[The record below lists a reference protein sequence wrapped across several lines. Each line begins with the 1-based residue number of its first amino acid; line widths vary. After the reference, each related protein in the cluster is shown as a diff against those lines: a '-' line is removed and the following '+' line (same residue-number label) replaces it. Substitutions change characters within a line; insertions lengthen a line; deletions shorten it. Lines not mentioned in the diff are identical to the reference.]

1 MDQKEVLSRFLEA
14 VRSKEADSSEVFANE
29 FTRLKRQSTKYKT
42 EKPSKEAEKQE
53 NGKKNRYKD
62 IVPFD
67 HSRVKLSLITSDTD
81 SDFINASFIKGA
93 YGQKAY
99 IATQGPLPNT
109 VLDFWRMIWEY
120 NVQVIVMACR
130 EFEMGRK
137 KCERYWAAPEEE
149 TFKCGVFSISCES
162 EENKG
167 DYVVR
172 ILKATLFNECRAIYQ
187 LHYVNWPDHGVPTS
201 IDPMLEMIWEM
212 RSYQEH
218 DDVPLCIHCSAGCG
232 RTGVI
237 CAIDYTWKLLNN
249 GIIPE
254 NFSVFDLV
262 QEMRTQRPSLVQTKE
277 QYELVYTSVKHL
289 FQNHLENM
297 GRDCKLHVT
306 ESLSTP
312 LDISSESETT
322 ASQESNIV
330 EPVQVYRYSD
340 EERPEKTLN
349 HCFDL
354 AQEIAPLTSSAYQA
368 NTQPQSTRHSFSPVR
383 HTDSYDPDADIRCS
397 SAGLSE
403 IRRRQHLSMFIHNNS
418 WGIDQE
424 NVLSLDSDRTEDSYL
439 SSGLTNPRDGPGGKI
454 PVCRVKSNPFT
465 QGYPGEECGQGMMGA
480 LWDLRQEHTSRS
492 LNNLDQ
498 YRGVLDGLEDLS
510 FTRPYWEL
518 APANKE
524 HWSEP
529 ADPSPFHP
537 ASQDHA
543 GFCYTVED
551 PYFSADIIDSLDGSQ
566 DVLGGSSGNA
576 SEWGEGAL
584 DHWTKIPS
592 YNTSS
597 SRVLAASDN
606 HAGEET
612 PPPLPERTPESFVLP
627 SQCEPASA
635 AQLPVPIRTEEFIEV
650 PRDNDSHTPPLRER
664 TLKSFVLT
672 SKESFLSPAP
682 QPQPSTDTLRVGM
695 SSEWCG
701 NPQPKTF
708 LEPEKSMSRSKSLKF
723 RTSNLES
730 PPPSTPPLPERTPES
745 FVLASFLSPA
755 PQPQPSTDT
764 LRVGMSSEWCGNPQ
778 PKTFL
783 EPDKSM
789 SRSKSLK
796 FRTSNLESPPPSTP
810 PLPERTPESFVL
822 ASSLSPALQPQPS
835 TDTLRVGMSS
845 EWCGNPQPKTF
856 LEPEK
861 SMSRSKSL
869 KMKCS
874 KLVPLSVAPVP
885 TPLSTASEWVLRGN
899 GEQLPGA
906 NRPPDSAMVPV
917 QPDEKS
923 GSKLSLSGFARSKS
937 MKFLKNVKKTK
948 NATSAANAVESAP
961 SNHTSSRFSLGFGSR
976 FSKPKGPRNLPGSWV

>member
-14 VRSKEADSSEVFANE
+14 VRSKEADSGEVFANE
-29 FTRLKRQSTKYKT
+29 FTRLKRQSTKYKN
-42 EKPSKEAEKQE
+42 ENPSKAAEKQE
-53 NGKKNRYKD
+53 NCKKNRYKD

-81 SDFINASFIKGA
+81 SDFINASFIRGV

-99 IATQGPLPNT
+99 IATQGPLPST

-137 KCERYWAAPEEE
+137 KCERYWATLEEE
-149 TFKCGVFSISCES
+149 SFKCAVFSISCDS

-187 LHYVNWPDHGVPTS
+187 LHYVNWPDHGVPDS
-201 IDPMLEMIWEM
+201 LDPILEMIWEM

-237 CAIDYTWKLLNN
+237 CAIDYTWKLLTN

-277 QYELVYTSVKHL
+277 QYELVYISVKHL
-289 FQNHLENM
+289 FQKHLENM
-297 GRDCKLHVT
+297 DRDCKLDVN
-306 ESLSTP
+306 ESLPTP
-312 LDISSESETT
+312 LDISSESETL
-322 ASQESNIV
+322 ASQEANIV
-330 EPVQVYRYSD
+330 EPEQGYRYSD
-340 EERPEKTLN
+340 EEMPEKTLS
-349 HCFDL
+349 HCFDV
-354 AQEIAPLTSSAYQA
+354 AQEIAPLISSAYQT
-368 NTQPQSTRHSFSPVR
+368 NTPPQSTQQGFTPAR
-383 HTDSYDPDADIRCS
+383 HTESYHPDADIWC

-403 IRRRQHLSMFIHNNS
+403 IRRQHLSMFIHNNS
-418 WGIDQE
+418 WGMDQE
-424 NVLSLDSDRTEDSYL
+424 NLLSLDSDRTEDSYL
-439 SSGLTNPRDGPGGKI
+439 SSGLTNPRGGPAGKI

-465 QGYPGEECGQGMMGA
+465 QGYPAEECDQGLMEA
-480 LWDLRQEHTSRS
+480 SWDLRQERTSCS
-492 LNNLDQ
+492 LNNVNQD
-498 YRGVLDGLEDLS
+498 RGVLDRLEDLS
-510 FTRPYWEL
+510 FAHPYWEPAL
-518 APANKE
+518 ANKG
-524 HWSEP
+524 HWSETE
-529 ADPSPFHP
+529 DPSPFHP
-537 ASQDHA
+537 ASQDNA
-543 GFCYTVED
+543 GSCYTVED
-551 PYFSADIIDSLDGSQ
+551 PYFSTDIIDSLDGSQ
-566 DVLGGSSGNA
+566 DVLGGSSEND
-576 SEWGEGAL
+576 SKWGKGAL
-584 DHWTKIPS
+584 DHWTKSPS

-597 SRVLAASDN
+597 SQVLAASDN
-606 HAGEET
+606 HADEET
-612 PPPLPERTPESFVLP
+612 PPPLPERTPESFVLL
-627 SQCEPASA
+627 SQSEPVSA
-635 AQLPVPIRTEEFIEV
+635 TRLPIPISAQESIEG
-650 PRDNDSHTPPLRER
+650 PLDNGTLSPAPQPQSSTDTLRVGMSSEWCGNPQPKTLLEPEKSISRSKSLKFGTSKLESPPPLTPPLPRR
-664 TLKSFVLT
+664 TPESFVLAST
-672 SKESFLSPAP
+672 LSPAP

-723 RTSNLES
+723 GTSKLES
-730 PPPSTPPLPERTPES
+730 PPPLTPPLPRRTPES
-745 FVLASFLSPA
+745 FVLASTLSPA
-755 PQPQPSTDT
+755 P
-764 LRVGMSSEWCGNPQ
+764 
-778 PKTFL
+778 
-783 EPDKSM
+783 
-789 SRSKSLK
+789 
-796 FRTSNLESPPPSTP
+796 
-810 PLPERTPESFVL
+810 
-822 ASSLSPALQPQPS
+822 QPQPS

-874 KLVPLSVAPVP
+874 KLVPFSVAPVP
-885 TPLSTASEWVLRGN
+885 TPPSTASEWVLRGN
-899 GEQLPGA
+899 GEQLPA
-906 NRPPDSAMVPV
+906 DNRPPSSAMEPV

-923 GSKLSLSGFARSKS
+923 GAKLSLSSFARSKS

-948 NATSAANAVESAP
+948 NATSAANAIESAP
-961 SNHTSSRFSLGFGSR
+961 SNHTSSKSNFGFGNR
-976 FSKPKGPRNLPGSWV
+976 FSKPKGPRNLPASWV

>member
-29 FTRLKRQSTKYKT
+29 FTRLKSQSTKYKT
-42 EKPSKEAEKQE
+42 ENPSKEAEKQK

-81 SDFINASFIKGA
+81 SDFINANFIKGA

-187 LHYVNWPDHGVPTS
+187 LHYVNWPDHGVPSS

-218 DDVPLCIHCSAGCG
+218 DDVPLCIHC
-232 RTGVI
+232 RTGAI

-289 FQNHLENM
+289 FQKHLENM

-597 SRVLAASDN
+597 SRGLLKWTSYTQTRHEYPDADSFLAASDN

-635 AQLPVPIRTEEFIEV
+635 AQLLVPICTEEFIEV
-650 PRDNDSHTPPLRER
+650 PRDNGKIIVFLSHPAIDFFCLFLFSESPPPSTPPLPER
-664 TLKSFVLT
+664 TPESFVLA
-672 SKESFLSPAP
+672 SSLSPAP

-701 NPQPKTF
+701 NPHPKTF
-708 LEPEKSMSRSKSLKF
+708 LEPEKSMSRSKTKPSL
-723 RTSNLES
+723 L
-730 PPPSTPPLPERTPES
+730 
-745 FVLASFLSPA
+745 FVP
-755 PQPQPSTDT
+755 
-764 LRVGMSSEWCGNPQ
+764 G
-778 PKTFL
+778 
-783 EPDKSM
+783 
-789 SRSKSLK
+789 
-796 FRTSNLESPPPSTP
+796 
-810 PLPERTPESFVL
+810 
-822 ASSLSPALQPQPS
+822 SLSPALQPQPS

-906 NRPPDSAMVPV
+906 NRPPDSVMVPV

-976 FSKPKGPRNLPGSWV
+976 FSKPKGPRNLPASWV

>member
-289 FQNHLENM
+289 FQKHLENM

-322 ASQESNIV
+322 TSQESNIV

-480 LWDLRQEHTSRS
+480 LWEHTSRS

-518 APANKE
+518 ALENKE

-597 SRVLAASDN
+597 SRGLLKWTSYTQTRHEYPDSDSFLAASDN

-650 PRDNDSHTPPLRER
+650 PRDNGKIIVFLSHPAIDFFCLFLFSESLPPSTPPLPER
-664 TLKSFVLT
+664 TPESFVLA
-672 SKESFLSPAP
+672 SFLSPAL

-708 LEPEKSMSRSKSLKF
+708 LEPEKSMSRSKTKPSL
-723 RTSNLES
+723 L
-730 PPPSTPPLPERTPES
+730 
-745 FVLASFLSPA
+745 FVP
-755 PQPQPSTDT
+755 
-764 LRVGMSSEWCGNPQ
+764 G
-778 PKTFL
+778 
-783 EPDKSM
+783 
-789 SRSKSLK
+789 
-796 FRTSNLESPPPSTP
+796 
-810 PLPERTPESFVL
+810 
-822 ASSLSPALQPQPS
+822 SLSPALQPQPS

-961 SNHTSSRFSLGFGSR
+961 SNHTSSRFSLGFGS
-976 FSKPKGPRNLPGSWV
+976 PGSEVIGGSL

>member
-1 MDQKEVLSRFLEA
+1 MDQKEVLSRFLEV

-42 EKPSKEAEKQE
+42 ENPSKEAEKQE

-81 SDFINASFIKGA
+81 SDFINANFIKGA

-149 TFKCGVFSISCES
+149 TFKCGIFSISCES

-187 LHYVNWPDHGVPTS
+187 LHYVNWPDHGVPSS

-232 RTGVI
+232 RTGAI

-289 FQNHLENM
+289 FQKHLENM

-354 AQEIAPLTSSAYQA
+354 AQEIAPLTSSANQA

-480 LWDLRQEHTSRS
+480 LLDLRQEHTSRS

-576 SEWGEGAL
+576 SEWGERAL

-650 PRDNDSHTPPLRER
+650 PRDNDSHTPPLPER

-672 SKESFLSPAP
+672 SKEKSPPPSTPPLPERTPESFVLASSLSPAP

-695 SSEWCG
+695 SSEWYG

-708 LEPEKSMSRSKSLKF
+708 LEPEKSMTRSKSLKF
-723 RTSNLES
+723 RTSNL
-730 PPPSTPPLPERTPES
+730 
-745 FVLASFLSPA
+745 
-755 PQPQPSTDT
+755 
-764 LRVGMSSEWCGNPQ
+764 G
-778 PKTFL
+778 
-783 EPDKSM
+783 
-789 SRSKSLK
+789 
-796 FRTSNLESPPPSTP
+796 
-810 PLPERTPESFVL
+810 
-822 ASSLSPALQPQPS
+822 SLSPALQPQPS

-976 FSKPKGPRNLPGSWV
+976 FSKPKGPRNLPAGWV